1 MLQMK
6 NFLFV
11 ALIAFVFFSCDF
23 AGNKKPDVSTN
34 SAKEGENLENVKVA
48 YYGKKIDESGAI
60 SGRELKEKMGSNTT
74 MDAKVRGEIVDV
86 CKKEGCWLTMDME
99 DGTTMQINM
108 KDHAFFVPQDITG
121 RTVIAEGQ
129 ATIDS
134 TSVEELKHY
143 ALDAG
148 KSQAEIDAITDP
160 ETQLTFDA
168 EGIIV
173 K

>member
-1 MLQMK
+1 MK
-6 NFLFV
+6 KLLLCAVF
-11 ALIAFVFFSCDF
+11 AFSLFSCDF
-23 AGNKKPDVSTN
+23 AGDKKPGVSEN
-34 SAKEGENLENVKVA
+34 SAKDGENLENVKVA

-60 SGRELKEKMGSNTT
+60 SGKELKEKMGSNTS

-108 KDHAFFVPQDITG
+108 KDHEFFVPKDITG

-134 TSVEELKHY
+134 TSVEELRHF
-143 ALDAG
+143 AEDAG
-148 KSQAEIDAITDP
+148 KSQAEIEAISSP
-160 ETQLTFDA
+160 ETKLNFNA
-168 EGIIV
+168 VGIIV